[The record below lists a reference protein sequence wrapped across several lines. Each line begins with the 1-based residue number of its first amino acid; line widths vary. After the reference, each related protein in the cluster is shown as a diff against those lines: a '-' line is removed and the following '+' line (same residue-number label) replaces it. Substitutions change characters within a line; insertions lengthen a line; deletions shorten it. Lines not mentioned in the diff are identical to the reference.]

1 MFIVLPLFIVKK
13 GAEISQDHKLQIV
26 YLFVGLFSIGGYY
39 LSYYLLL
46 PKLFPRKK
54 YIVFTILSVAF
65 LLLGMSLT
73 GRVIEW
79 VGLSLPFNLKD
90 YAYVLRIPILWIVAI
105 GLYSFRRY
113 KKLEMEKI
121 KVELN
126 ALKAQIDPHFLFNV
140 LNDIYAQALIK
151 SESTPKSILKLS
163 SIMRYVTTEANSEY
177 VELEKEIHY
186 LQNYVDLQKLRL
198 TDMTVVKFEVKGELQ
213 QKVIPPLLFISF
225 IENAFKY
232 GVSNENETTIQIE
245 FQVDGKMVSL
255 QVKNDKPVKMNS
267 QIESNHVG
275 LRNTTNRLDL
285 LYGDRYSLQI
295 NDKNDS
301 FEINLKLPLND

>member
-1 MFIVLPLFIVKK
+1 
-13 GAEISQDHKLQIV
+13 
-26 YLFVGLFSIGGYY
+26 
-39 LSYYLLL
+39 
-46 PKLFPRKK
+46 
-54 YIVFTILSVAF
+54 
-65 LLLGMSLT
+65 MSLT